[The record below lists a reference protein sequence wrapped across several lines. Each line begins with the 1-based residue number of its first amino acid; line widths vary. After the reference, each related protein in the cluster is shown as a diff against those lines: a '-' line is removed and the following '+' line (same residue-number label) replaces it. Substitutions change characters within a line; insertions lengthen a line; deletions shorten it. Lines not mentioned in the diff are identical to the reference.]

1 MWKKEILVHSW
12 WECKLVQPLQKTA
25 WTFLK
30 RLKME
35 IPYDPAVPLLG
46 IYPKDKGTNLE
57 RYMQP
62 NFCNHTVYNSQDME
76 ATQVSVNRSLN
87 SLSRNKRTKIIS
99 TYQNLKITNYN
110 IFNRFFKCM
119 NLYTS
124 RSFTG
129 ILKQFQLL
137 YTQTK

>member
-1 MWKKEILVHSW
+1 MWKKEKLVRYW
-12 WECKLVQPLQKTA
+12 WECRLVQALQKTA

-30 RLKME
+30 RLKMGL
-35 IPYDPAVPLLG
+35 PYDPAVPLLG
-46 IYPKDKGTNLE
+46 IYPKDKSTNLK

-62 NFCNHTVYNSQDME
+62 NFCSHTVYNSQDLD

-99 TYQNLKITNYN
+99 IYPNLKITNYYV
-110 IFNRFFKCM
+110 FNKFFKCM

-124 RSFTG
+124 RNFTG
-129 ILKQFQLL
+129 ILQ
-137 YTQTK
+137 